1 MGGNFMQKNGLIRKG
16 IVVGILTLFL
26 GISTS
31 PLNAEILEK
40 ITTPTGLGD
49 ILYVGGGGP
58 GNYSTIQEA
67 INNASEGD
75 TVYVFDDSS
84 PYIENVVINIRI
96 NLIGENKETTV
107 IDGNGS
113 GNVVYI
119 SANEVEITGFTITH
133 GTTGI
138 YLDSSTENVTIS
150 RNIITENEV
159 YGITFS
165 GFCERNTIIENI
177 ISHNING
184 TYFSA
189 GSYNEIYGNTFEENE
204 WGIQFILWC
213 NENRITRN
221 NFIGNTRHVFFFTSS
236 LNIWIFNYW
245 DRPRILPKPLFGM
258 LGIIPWI
265 KFDWRPLLTPY
276 VITD

>member
-1 MGGNFMQKNGLIRKG
+1 MNKNCLIKKG
-16 IVVGILTLFL
+16 IVVGILVLFL
-26 GISTS
+26 GIGVGSSTARIIEHS
-31 PLNAEILEK
+31 
-40 ITTPTGLGD
+40 TMPTVLGD

-67 INNASEGD
+67 IYNASDGD
-75 TVYVFDDSS
+75 TIFVYDDSS
-84 PYIENVVINIRI
+84 PYIENVVVNIRI

-138 YLDSSTENVTIS
+138 YLDGSTENVTIS
-150 RNIITENEV
+150 RNIITENDV
-159 YGITFS
+159 YGISFS
-165 GFCERNTIIENI
+165 GFCERNNIIENI
-177 ISHNING
+177 ISHNLNG

-213 NENRITRN
+213 NENRIMRN
-221 NFIGNTRHVFFFTSS
+221 NFIKNTRHVFFFTSS

-245 DRPRILPKPLFGM
+245 DRPRILPKPLLGM
-258 LGIIPWI
+258 IGIIPWI
-265 KFDWRPLLTPY
+265 KFDWRPLFTPY
-276 VITD
+276 EIPS

>member
-1 MGGNFMQKNGLIRKG
+1 MKKYCLLQKVIA
-16 IVVGILTLFL
+16 VGIISLFA
-26 GISTS
+26 GVTAGSCIAKSTVQS
-31 PLNAEILEK
+31 PLMA
-40 ITTPTGLGD
+40 GSGD
-49 ILYVGGGGP
+49 ILYVGGGGQ

-75 TVYVFDDSS
+75 TVFVFDDSS
-84 PYIENVVINIRI
+84 PYLEHLVINVRI
-96 NLIGENKETTV
+96 NLIGEDKETTV

-119 SANEVEITGFTITH
+119 SANAVEIREFTITN
-133 GTTGI
+133 GITGV
-138 YLDSSTENVTIS
+138 YLDGSTENVTIT

-159 YGITFS
+159 YGISFS
-165 GFCERNTIIENI
+165 GFCERNNIIENI
-177 ISHNING
+177 ISHNLNG

-189 GSYNEIYGNTFEENE
+189 GSYNEIYGNTFEENG

-213 NENRITRN
+213 NENRVMRN

-236 LNIWIFNYW
+236 LNLWNFNYW
-245 DRPRILPKPLFGM
+245 DRPRLLPKPILGM
-258 LGIIPWI
+258 MGIIPWI

-276 VITD
+276 EIPD